1 MSDTTLIKDVH
12 LHFYS
17 ICYICFRTLKYV
29 FPFFKSFFGQN
40 LGIFG
45 VDDLKV
51 GIDLCSLV
59 RKRSWCVLKRTEF

>member
-1 MSDTTLIKDVH
+1 MSDITLIKDVH

-29 FPFFKSFFGQN
+29 FLFFSSFFGK
-40 LGIFG
+40 IWECEG

-51 GIDLCSLV
+51 GIDLCVLV
-59 RKRSWCVLKRTEF
+59 RERSWCVLKRREF